1 MASPNDENDE
11 EALAE
16 LEQRPDFRRHWSSAE
31 KLALIRIVKKRKH
44 EGKSIRQAC
53 KELNICPKSYRN
65 WIKVKPAIEK
75 SNPTAC
81 SVHPGRTSILAP
93 HEPELLRFIFELREQ
108 GMQVSI
114 AMVCRKAQ
122 LLSRE
127 FREKSGSAAY
137 QSMARW
143 VKHCGLTHRM
153 GTHESQRPPS
163 ETAGEAGDFMTTIRP
178 LLKGPHRNEDFVMNM
193 DQTPVPFTFNTNRT
207 LQLKGTKTVNI
218 RKSTCDTK
226 RVTVA
231 MAVTASGRYLP
242 PFLVFKGAAG
252 GRIVKNEFKTY
263 PQDMFYACQVNAW
276 MDERCMELWI
286 DLVLKPYVATAPDGI
301 VPILFLDSYRCHM
314 MASIVGKIEDLGVE
328 VVHIPGGCTGLC
340 QPVDIGINKP
350 FKTRVRVSWE
360 EWMLEDPNRLIN
372 QTRPPTRKNIADW
385 CSAAMKITPEQMIRN
400 AWRHGQ
406 FAYFIPTVEPQN
418 TAAVEPQNTAAV

>member
-1 MASPNDENDE
+1 MASPNDE

-16 LEQRPDFRRHWSSAE
+16 LEQRETPGFRRHWSSAE
-31 KLALIRIVKKRKH
+31 KLALIRIVKKRKN

-53 KELNICPKSYRN
+53 KELNINPKSYRN
-65 WIKVKPAIEK
+65 WIKLKPAIEK

-122 LLSRE
+122 ELCRE
-127 FREKSGSAAY
+127 FREKSWSAAY
-137 QSMARW
+137 QSTARW
-143 VKHCGLTHRM
+143 VKHNGLTHRM

-163 ETAGEAGDFMTTIRP
+163 EMAGEAGDFMATIRP

-193 DQTPVPFTFNTNRT
+193 DQTPIPFTFNTNPT

-218 RKSTCDTK
+218 RKSMCDTK
-226 RVTVA
+226 RDTLA
-231 MAVTASGRYLP
+231 MTVTASGRCLT

-263 PQDMFYACQVNAW
+263 PADMFYACQVNAW

-301 VPILFLDSYRCHM
+301 VPILFLDSYRWRHM
-314 MASIVGKIEDLGVE
+314 MASIVEKIEELGVE

-340 QPVDIGINKP
+340 QPVDVGINKP

-360 EWMLEDPNRLIN
+360 EWMLEDTNNRLIN
-372 QTRPPTRKNIADW
+372 QTRPPTWKNIADW
-385 CSAAMKITPEQMIRN
+385 CSDAMKIMPEQMVRN

-406 FAYFIPTVEPQN
+406 FAYFIP
-418 TAAVEPQNTAAV
+418 AVEPQNTAAV